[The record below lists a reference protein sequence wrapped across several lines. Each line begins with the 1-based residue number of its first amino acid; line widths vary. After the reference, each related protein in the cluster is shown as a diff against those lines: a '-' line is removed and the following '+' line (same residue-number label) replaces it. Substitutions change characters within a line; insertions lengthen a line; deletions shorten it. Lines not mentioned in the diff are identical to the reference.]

1 MSRLR
6 GPWQR
11 QNMETRSVFIVGH
24 GFLKTADKLIV
35 CFDLPV
41 ERGMDFN
48 PETVQAFNSE
58 LVA

>member
-1 MSRLR
+1 
-6 GPWQR
+6 
-11 QNMETRSVFIVGH
+11 METRSVFIVGH